1 MHIGSDERG
10 RIARL
15 FRFLAAGEECAR
27 DCARAQAAIAPQPAL
42 RRFLLAQARQEAFHA
57 RLFGGGVA
65 LLAPRGVC
73 RGPGLEALARFRRE
87 AEAAIAQGDFAA
99 SLLAIQVVLEGLG
112 EATLTA
118 VDAGMEQRRCG
129 FRPIRALVLRQERG
143 HHAFGVSRLRQL
155 VEDGTASRALLAE
168 RGDRWLHMGEGI
180 MAEMADYFAFFDED
194 PQAYAAG
201 VRRALRRLTEQ

>member
-1 MHIGSDERG
+1 MFIGNDEQG

-15 FRFLAAGEECAR
+15 FRFLAEGEACAR
-27 DCARAQAAIAPQPAL
+27 DCARAQAAIAPQVAL

-57 RLFGGGVA
+57 RLFEGGIA
-65 LLAPRGVC
+65 LLAPRGVG
-73 RGPGLEALARFRRE
+73 RGPGLAPLARFRRE
-87 AEAAIAQGDFAA
+87 AEAVIAQGDFPA

-118 VDAGMEQRRCG
+118 VDAGMAQRRCG
-129 FRPIRALVLRQERG
+129 FKPIRDLVLRQERG

-155 VEDGTASRALLAE
+155 VDDGTASRALLAE
-168 RGDRWLHMGEGI
+168 RGGQWLSIGEGI

-194 PQAYAAG
+194 PQVYAAG
-201 VRRALRRLTEQ
+201 VRQALRRLTE